1 MNLLLCLTFRRF
13 ARYNQALVRRAI
25 TLSVEPSK
33 MTFIRDL
40 QSLQSFDQRSV
51 VTIGSF
57 DGVHLGHQ
65 AILTQVK
72 DKAAQ
77 LGLPSVV
84 MTFEPQPQEFFS
96 GEKAPARLMRLREKV
111 EALFEFGL
119 DQVVCLQFNR
129 ALSHLTAS
137 EFVQRVLVEG
147 LGTAHLIVG
156 DDFRF
161 GFDRKGDFA
170 MLAEMGKSCDFT
182 VEDTATLEID
192 GERVSSTLVRQR
204 LQQADFGRA
213 SQLLGRPFS
222 VKGRVVYGQQLGRE
236 LGFPTANVQLNRY
249 SAPLSGVYGVLV
261 NIDGVIYQ
269 GAANVGIRPTVGD
282 LLKPILEVHLLD
294 FNADLYGKRIE
305 VEFVTKIRDEEK
317 FTTLD
322 KLVVSIQR
330 DVKQIRAWFA
340 GAKESIS

>member
-1 MNLLLCLTFRRF
+1 MTL
-13 ARYNQALVRRAI
+13 AL
-25 TLSVEPSK
+25 EPSK

-40 QSLQSFDQRSV
+40 QSLRSFDQRSV

-65 AILTQVK
+65 AILQQVK
-72 DKAAQ
+72 EKAAQ
-77 LGLPSVV
+77 LKLPSVV

-111 EALFEFGL
+111 DALLEFGVDHVL
-119 DQVVCLQFNR
+119 CLQFNR
-129 ALSHLTAS
+129 ALSHLTAR
-137 EFVQRVLVEG
+137 EFVRLVLVDG
-147 LGTAHLIVG
+147 LGTQHLIVG

-161 GFDRKGDFA
+161 GCDRKGEFT
-170 MLAEMGKSCDFT
+170 MLSQMGQACDFT
-182 VEDTATLEID
+182 VQDTETLEID
-192 GERVSSTLVRQR
+192 GERVSSTLIRQI
-204 LQQADFGRA
+204 LQQADFDRA
-213 SQLLGRPFS
+213 CRLLGRPFS
-222 VKGRVVYGQQLGRE
+222 IKGRVVYGQQLGRE

-249 SAPLSGVYGVLV
+249 SAPLSGVYAVLV
-261 NIDGVIYQ
+261 ELDGIVYQ

-294 FNADLYGKRIE
+294 FTGDIYGRRIE

-322 KLVVSIQR
+322 KLVESIQR
-330 DVKQIRAWFA
+330 DIKHIKAWFA
-340 GAKESIS
+340 GTKESIN